1 MHVEIEVEAAV
12 VVDREVAE
20 QVDALYR
27 RVRQRVEEGLPRR
40 APVGEIWG
48 RYGGD
53 IGEIYGRYRG
63 DTGERRWATLAHEG
77 HEGDIGEI

>member
-12 VVDREVAE
+12 VVEREVAE

-40 APVGEIWG
+40 APVEIWW

-53 IGEIYGRYRG
+53 MVEIWWRYGG
-63 DTGERRWATLAHEG
+63 DMV
-77 HEGDIGEI
+77 EI